1 MDNSIQ
7 INVRWWWNKLTNTAK
22 IETSRKMGW
31 TDTFRKW
38 GQLESWEQTAD
49 NDDCS
54 AVWSVNFDTGHVPL
68 IDPTYEAFDYRCPA
82 CGCKFYSEDLAL
94 ECV

>member
-22 IETSRKMGW
+22 SETSRKMGW

-38 GQLESWEQTAD
+38 GQLESWEQTA
-49 NDDCS
+49 
-54 AVWSVNFDTGHVPL
+54 V
-68 IDPTYEAFDYRCPA
+68 IDYWLR
-82 CGCKFYSEDLAL
+82 S
-94 ECV
+94 